1 MAKYHRKITGM
12 AAGFE
17 KKLMAYSWP
26 GNIRELQHVMER
38 AVILSTG
45 NLIREDAFDGSPR
58 SMQTSVSLNSFQ
70 IEEMEKQ
77 LVLKMMKK
85 YNGNI
90 TDASRE
96 LGITRQALYRRI
108 AKYGV

>member
-1 MAKYHRKITGM
+1 
-12 AAGFE
+12 
-17 KKLMAYSWP
+17 MAYSWP

-77 LVLKMMKK
+77 LVQKNSEIWGM
-85 YNGNI
+85 NTEIQNI
-90 TDASRE
+90 HR
-96 LGITRQALYRRI
+96 
-108 AKYGV
+108 